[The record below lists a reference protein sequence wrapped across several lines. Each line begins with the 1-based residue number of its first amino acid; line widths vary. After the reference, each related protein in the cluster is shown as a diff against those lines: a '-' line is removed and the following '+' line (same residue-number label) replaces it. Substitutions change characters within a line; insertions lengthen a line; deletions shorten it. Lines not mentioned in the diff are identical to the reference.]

1 MNLLSVKDVNKQ
13 FFDDKYSSSAI
24 LNLAWRGIL
33 PSMKIGRRVW
43 FDQNE
48 LEKYIN
54 SLKSTTTTIPPT
66 NISTNLADNT
76 SSIGPDIIFQT
87 AQVQHKNDKTSKE
100 CENVN
105 LAVTVLDC

>member
-1 MNLLSVKDVNKQ
+1 MNLLSAKDVNKQ

-54 SLKSTTTTIPPT
+54 SLKLTTTIPPT
-66 NISTNLADNT
+66 NNSTNLADNT
-76 SSIGPDIIFQT
+76 SSIDPDIIFQT
-87 AQVQHKNDKTSKE
+87 AQVQHKNDKISKE

-105 LAVTVLDC
+105 LTMARID